1 MVTVLVAPSE
11 AEPEPEQNSGGITGR
26 ISGAFSALERPMKA
40 SGLVASYQTYMG
52 YLGALWVLH
61 LHKATA
67 RNKKGDSKHNQRPLV
82 TPTQWRFSSDAL
94 GR

>member
-1 MVTVLVAPSE
+1 MRAT
-11 AEPEPEQNSGGITGR
+11 
-26 ISGAFSALERPMKA
+26 
-40 SGLVASYQTYMG
+40 GLVASYQTYTG

-61 LHKATA
+61 LHKTTA